1 MRYNTPHANDDGNI
15 LLITL
20 VLLLLLTIAGL
31 GALRST
37 NTEIAISGNDRCYKQ
52 NFTRAEAAV
61 MEAAQ
66 TMANSTSPATEL
78 KPVTSGTDTSLAW
91 VNPDPDPASSTGF
104 DPGTQEWDY
113 GTNAVHS
120 PYYKALYDDDTSG
133 YTAVYKGIAPG
144 ASLDMGSATTMRQ
157 YEIYGRSEEC
167 NGRLDV
173 IAGYRIRF

>member
-78 KPVTSGTDTSLAW
+78 KPPSSPSDPDTALTW
-91 VNPDPDPASSTGF
+91 VNPDPDPASSTDF
-104 DPGTQEWDY
+104 NPGTQEWDY

-120 PYYKALYDDDTSG
+120 PFYNDDRSG
-133 YTAVYKGIAPG
+133 YTTVYKGIAPG